1 MVRTDRNIH
10 EDVGLR
16 GSVIQLLHSY
26 STAWLK
32 IGLETVLGCEIVRP
46 SNMSANTTDEQVRTE
61 SLTASAI
68 VVLGV
73 ACSWFDS
80 SLQVLSK
87 FMHHNLLRNTAL
99 TAQHERLN
107 AATGDRPVEWQFEQS
122 KFSLKKILLVRS
134 SPSAL

>member
-46 SNMSANTTDEQVRTE
+46 SNMSANTTDEQVRTK
-61 SLTASAI
+61 SL
-68 VVLGV
+68 LK
-73 ACSWFDS
+73 
-80 SLQVLSK
+80 QLSDCQC
-87 FMHHNLLRNTAL
+87 HCCAWC
-99 TAQHERLN
+99 
-107 AATGDRPVEWQFEQS
+107 G
-122 KFSLKKILLVRS
+122 LLVV
-134 SPSAL
+134 